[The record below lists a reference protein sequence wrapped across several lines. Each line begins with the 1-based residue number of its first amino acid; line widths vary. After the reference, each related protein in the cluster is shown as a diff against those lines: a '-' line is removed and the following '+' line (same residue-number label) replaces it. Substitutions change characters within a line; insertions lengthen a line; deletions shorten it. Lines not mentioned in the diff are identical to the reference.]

1 MYHMS
6 SPNDAAY
13 NYSLLEQARE
23 TNSEMHLIQ
32 TGWENVN
39 WFNPAQDRE
48 KWDALVNTVMNFRL
62 P

>member
-6 SPNDAAY
+6 SPNYEAY

-23 TNSEMHLIQ
+23 TNTEMYLIQ

-39 WFNPAQDRE
+39 
-48 KWDALVNTVMNFRL
+48 
-62 P
+62 